1 MHTHTH
7 SHTHTLS
14 HIHIYMHMIIYAL
27 CLDMSCFLFGWASRI
42 QDNKRTMSFTSSS
55 LTFPP
60 ALQVSCPEWC
70 DPTSPG
76 TSASPR
82 WQIHLRKINEP
93 TVGDF
98 THESRLLD
106 GTTTQWSDF
115 YIHGI
120 SLSLP
125 LYMVSFS
132 PSLSTW
138 YLSLSSSLSL
148 PYVSAYFRQ
157 ALLLVSYFH
166 SSSAQACNENGVYP
180 QMEIL
185 TVITMSQWI
194 LGVLQFWT
202 QVKRGTIHPSFQV
215 LSPLATQWLM
225 VILVMSPHPNWFSE
239 RPQVVTMCGPYAVRC
254 QASASSRSSSSIL
267 ARPETW
273 AMADMGRF
281 EIQCGPPQLWFIV
294 IGCYWSYLHQLS

>member
-1 MHTHTH
+1 MQGSLPLVVPTCAQTTTAKMIFWETYRVFYAHTHTF
-7 SHTHTLS
+7 THTDTRTY
-14 HIHIYMHMIIYAL
+14 IYIYAYDYMCTMFRYVMFSFRSGL
-27 CLDMSCFLFGWASRI
+27 QDSS
-42 QDNKRTMSFTSSS
+42 DNKRTMSFTSSS

-60 ALQVSCPEWC
+60 APQVSCPEWC

-202 QVKRGTIHPSFQV
+202 QVKRGNHTSKLSGSF
-215 LSPLATQWLM
+215 ST
-225 VILVMSPHPNWFSE
+225 
-239 RPQVVTMCGPYAVRC
+239 
-254 QASASSRSSSSIL
+254 
-267 ARPETW
+267 
-273 AMADMGRF
+273 
-281 EIQCGPPQLWFIV
+281 
-294 IGCYWSYLHQLS
+294 CYPMTNGN